1 MKRSAIG
8 RLNMRVVMFTSITAE
23 SSHALIKRGLTFK
36 QYRTALAYFQESCG
50 RRRLAE
56 VDRRTLL
63 DFRHFLAEREKRGG
77 YVAAPSRLT
86 NRLSGHG
93 PLCRIEVI
101 TSESRTLG
109 VPPNTLFRLFS
120 SSGVLEAWSVNRDY
134 NEDVDVS
141 TSHSVAPQK
150 A

>member
-8 RLNMRVVMFTSITAE
+8 RLNMRVVNVHVNTAE
-23 SSHALIKRGLTFK
+23 SSHALIKRRLTFK

-109 VPPNTLFRLFS
+109 VPPNTLFSGFS
-120 SSGVLEAWSVNRDY
+120 
-134 NEDVDVS
+134 
-141 TSHSVAPQK
+141 APQGYSK
-150 A
+150 HGLSTGTTMRTLTCQPRTV